1 MSAASLQLLWAEA
14 RLIVGGALAAGVL
27 AVAGSFLVPP
37 SFTARAVV
45 LPPAPSSALAGS
57 ALASLGALAGLSAQ
71 AGGRSPDQ
79 FLALLQ
85 SRTVA
90 DRMLEQFQLQKL
102 YDKALREDAR
112 KAFWQNLRVQLN
124 RRDGLISI
132 EVDDHDPQRAAAM
145 ASAMVEQLRRMA
157 GEVAVTEAAQR
168 RKFFEE
174 RRTEA
179 AAQLQQAQE
188 ALQRSG
194 LAAESLKTE
203 PKATAETYARLR
215 AELTSAEVRLGVLQT
230 TLAEQAPEVRQ
241 QRSAIAGLQ
250 AQLRRLEAGGAA
262 EAEGGYVSRYREFK
276 YQEALYEQFA
286 RQYELARVD
295 EGREGGLLQVI
306 DPAQVP
312 ERKSSPK
319 RAFIGV
325 GVSTAAG
332 LALALY
338 VLLRGPRR
346 CGEV

>member
-1 MSAASLQLLWAEA
+1 MSATPLQLLWSEA
-14 RLIVGGALAAGVL
+14 RLIVGGALVAGVL

-45 LPPAPSSALAGS
+45 LPPAPASAIASG
-57 ALASLGALAGLSAQ
+57 ALASLGALAGLATQ

-90 DRMLEQFQLQKL
+90 DRMLDQFELQKL
-102 YDKALREDAR
+102 YDKELREDAR
-112 KAFWQNLRVQLN
+112 KRFWQNLRVQLN

-145 ASAMVEQLRRMA
+145 AAAMVEQLRRMA
-157 GEVAVTEAAQR
+157 SEVAVTEAAQR

-174 RRTEA
+174 RRAEA
-179 AAQLQQAQE
+179 AAQLQQAQA

-194 LAAESLKTE
+194 LAPESLKTE
-203 PKATAETYARLR
+203 PKATAEVYAKLR
-215 AELTSAEVRLGVLQT
+215 AELTAAEVRLRVLQT
-230 TLAEQAPEVRQ
+230 TLADQAPEVRQ

-250 AQLRRLEAGGAA
+250 AQLQRLEAGGAA

-276 YQEALYEQFA
+276 YQEALFEQYA

-306 DPAQVP
+306 DAPQVP

-325 GVSTAAG
+325 GVSTAVG
-332 LALALY
+332 LALAIY

-346 CGEV
+346 RPA